1 MSQGRNANVSSQ
13 ARMNQYYPIA
23 PHWMTDHEAIF
34 PWKLHDVS
42 DQKKPYHGKH
52 TSFVRQLDAWF
63 WGVKSSWEMNSKL
76 RFQAHPSCA
85 TGPGN
90 QFLVGHFLI
99 TKATPLRIMG
109 SQNWWFGDPRPLLY
123 TSKTLYSRVQWFLGP
138 VILRILGF

>member
-1 MSQGRNANVSSQ
+1 MSQGRNAMCLPKRWTNTALFRHIEWLTMRPSSPG
-13 ARMNQYYPIA
+13 NC
-23 PHWMTDHEAIF
+23 MTFLI
-34 PWKLHDVS
+34 
-42 DQKKPYHGKH
+42 KKNLTMENIPVFFG
-52 TSFVRQLDAWF
+52 QLDAWF

-85 TGPGN
+85 KSPRKPIFGGSLFDH
-90 QFLVGHFLI
+90 QSY
-99 TKATPLRIMG
+99 PLTIMG